1 MVPRA
6 GFLAL
11 PSCHSK
17 TRNEYLAITTVLQ
30 VRLAEQARRQH
41 EPWPSSLGHQS
52 RSWVTL
58 AVDPLFQGFSHTTSC
73 TGAVFTTRKAV
84 LGGVVEESRL
94 SCTVKLRL
102 T

>member
-1 MVPRA
+1 M
-6 GFLAL
+6 
-11 PSCHSK
+11 
-17 TRNEYLAITTVLQ
+17 
-30 VRLAEQARRQH
+30 
-41 EPWPSSLGHQS
+41 
-52 RSWVTL
+52 TL